1 MRQRDQGNPNDF
13 KKKIVAKDTP
23 IQQMD
28 KSRVSETS
36 EMSMSLSKSQK
47 SLSQG
52 HSRVVLRSGNA
63 TVADRM
69 EELPADVI
77 KLRQEIA

>member
-1 MRQRDQGNPNDF
+1 MRQRDQGNPADF
-13 KKKIVAKDTP
+13 KKKVGTKDTP

-36 EMSMSLSKSQK
+36 EMSMSLSRSQK

-52 HSRVVLRSGNA
+52 HSRVVLRSGNLSLA
-63 TVADRM
+63 ERM
-69 EELPADVI
+69 D
-77 KLRQEIA
+77 